1 MTKTNKLRI
10 KLSALSLSLTYATYL
25 LAMLAKNGNGM
36 ESAIGQLGA
45 MVVGTLTV
53 GFLIATI
60 VYIFVEDN

>member
-1 MTKTNKLRI
+1 
-10 KLSALSLSLTYATYL
+10 
-25 LAMLAKNGNGM
+25 MLAKNGNGM